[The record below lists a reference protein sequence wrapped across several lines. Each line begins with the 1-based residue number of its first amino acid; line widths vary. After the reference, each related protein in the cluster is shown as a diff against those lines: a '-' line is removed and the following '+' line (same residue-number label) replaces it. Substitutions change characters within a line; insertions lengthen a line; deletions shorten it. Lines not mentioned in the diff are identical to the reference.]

1 MSTSRRHVVAFT
13 IPGQGHINRLLP
25 VVAGLCEMGVSVDFF
40 AHAMARRQIE
50 RTGARFVDVY
60 AGRDMDV
67 PDGTSLPVPMRNV
80 SFAGYWADDI
90 VREVAPLRPALVL
103 HDTFAVIGRVVAFH
117 LAIPRV
123 NMRAGHN
130 LEPTRALAALQASDA
145 VRVADACHASVALL
159 RQRHGIPDASPFSYF
174 FDDAADLN
182 ICSEPPEFLAPEERA
197 PFEPL
202 AFFGSYWPAGSG
214 AAPAAAPPP
223 FGPDAA
229 ASLRIYV
236 ALGTAAWMTFPDYT
250 MALLEVLADAI
261 AAHPQARGLIA
272 LGSPFVPP
280 GTEARLRRANVR
292 VEQYV
297 DQIAAL
303 RSAGVFITHN
313 GLNSTHEAI
322 MHGVPMISFPL
333 FGDQP
338 ALAARC
344 QALGLAVPLGPAIG
358 QLPSVADVR
367 RALDRVQAEGQT
379 LRQRLAEA
387 RQWEIA
393 VMERRP
399 QVLQRIV
406 ALMDRRA

>member
-40 AHAMARRQIE
+40 AHQMARRQIE

-90 VREVAPLRPALVL
+90 VREVAARRPGLIL

-117 LAIPRV
+117 LGVPRV

-130 LEPTRALAALQASDA
+130 LEPTRALAVLQSTDGI
-145 VRVADACHASVALL
+145 RVADACHAAVDLL
-159 RQRHGIPDASPFSYF
+159 RRRHGIPDASPFSYF

-182 ICSEPPEFLAPEERA
+182 ICSEPPEFLAPEDRA

-214 AAPAAAPPP
+214 EPAAPDEP
-223 FGPDAA
+223 FGADAA
-229 ASLRIYV
+229 ASFRIFV
-236 ALGTAAWMTFPDYT
+236 ALGTAAWMTFPDHA
-250 MALLEVLADAI
+250 MALLAVLADAI
-261 AAHPQARGLIA
+261 ADYPNARGLIG

-280 GTEARLRRANVR
+280 GTEERLRRANVR

-303 RSAGVFITHN
+303 RNASVFITHN

-322 MHGVPMISFPL
+322 MHGVPMISVPL

-338 ALAARC
+338 VLAARC
-344 QALGLAVPLGPAIG
+344 QALGLAVPLGPEVG
-358 QLPSVADVR
+358 RLPTVADVR
-367 RALDRVQAEGQT
+367 RALDRVQAEGQA

-399 QVLQRIV
+399 EVLRRIL
-406 ALMDRRA
+406 ALMDHRT